1 MGQAAQR
8 IKMSEQ
14 EYLAF
19 ERAAEQRHEY
29 ADGEIFAMSGG
40 TWEHSLIASN
50 ILGELRSALLDRQCA
65 AHGLDMRIHIPS
77 TGRYTYAD
85 ALVVCDQPMF
95 TDEAR
100 DTLIN
105 PMMIVEVLSD
115 STEKYD
121 RGDKFEQ
128 YQTIASLQDYV
139 LVSQKK
145 VRVEHFHRQADGTWV
160 LRVSG
165 PGDRVVLESVGC
177 ELAVDRAYLKVFGG
191 PRGEGASAP
200 HVCLVRFWP

>member
-1 MGQAAQR
+1 MGQAALRTR
-8 IKMSEQ
+8 IQVSEQ

-19 ERAAEQRHEY
+19 ERAADERHEY

-50 ILGELRSALLDRQCA
+50 INRELSTALLERRCA
-65 AHGLDMRIHIPS
+65 VHGSDMRIHIPS

-85 ALVVCDQPMF
+85 ALVVCEKPVF
-95 TDEAR
+95 TDEVR
-100 DTLIN
+100 DTLVNAIV
-105 PMMIVEVLSD
+105 IVEVLSD
-115 STEKYD
+115 STERYD

-128 YQTIASLQDYV
+128 YQTIASLRDYV

-145 VRVEHFHRQADGTWV
+145 VRIEHFRKQADGTWV
-160 LRVSG
+160 LRATG

-177 ELAVDRAYLKVFGG
+177 ELAVDMAYLKVFGEAAG
-191 PRGEGASAP
+191 
-200 HVCLVRFWP
+200 